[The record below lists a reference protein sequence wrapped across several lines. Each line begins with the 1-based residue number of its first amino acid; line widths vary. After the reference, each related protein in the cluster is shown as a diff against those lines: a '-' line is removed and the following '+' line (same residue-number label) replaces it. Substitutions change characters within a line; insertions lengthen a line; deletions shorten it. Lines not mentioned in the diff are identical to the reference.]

1 MPYCLIQKSRRS
13 RVLARTPRTP
23 YNGRMLELLEITCR
37 ASLPAA
43 ARGAVA
49 DYIPALSHADP
60 AALGIAIID
69 ARGELFSVGDARTRF
84 TMQSISKVLALAYI
98 MTELGED
105 AVFSR
110 VGKEPTGDPF
120 NSIIRLET
128 SASRKPFNPLI
139 NAGAI
144 VVSGLM
150 PGSTLE
156 ERVAGFFSFVGGLL
170 DRADVTRDDIV
181 YESEKATA
189 ARNRSIAWF
198 LKELDILPGQV
209 EETLDIYFS
218 QCAVSVDAIDL
229 ARVGAILGLDGID
242 PIRRTRILA
251 PRTARV
257 CKSLMVTC
265 GMYDGSGEF
274 AVDVGIPAKSGVG
287 GGIMATVRDR
297 MGIGVYG
304 PALDERGNS
313 AAGLEALRRL
323 SNQLDLRVL

>member
-1 MPYCLIQKSRRS
+1 MI
-13 RVLARTPRTP
+13 
-23 YNGRMLELLEITCR
+23 EILQRIHTESKP
-37 ASLPAA
+37 ASAH
-43 ARGAVA
+43 GAVA
-49 DYIPALSHADP
+49 SYIPALASARP
-60 AALGIAIID
+60 EALGLAAVTAEGKIFA
-69 ARGELFSVGDARTRF
+69 VGDARTRF
-84 TMQSISKVLALAYI
+84 TIQSISKVFALAYV

-128 SASRKPFNPLI
+128 SAGRKPFNPLI

-150 PGSTLE
+150 PG
-156 ERVAGFFSFVGGLL
+156 FSPEDKGSRFRAFVGQLIG
-170 DRADVTRDDIV
+170 RKDVERDEAV
-181 YESEKATA
+181 YLSEKGTA

-198 LKELDILPGQV
+198 LKELDLLPGEV
-209 EETLDIYFS
+209 EETLDVYFR
-218 QCAVSVDAIDL
+218 QCAVSVDAVDL
-229 ARVGAILGLDGID
+229 ARAAAVLCLDGID
-242 PIRRTRILA
+242 PVRGERVLEA
-251 PRTARV
+251 RTARV

-287 GGIMATVRDR
+287 GGIMAAVRDR
-297 MGIGVYG
+297 MGLGVYG
-304 PALDERGNS
+304 PALDDRGNS

-323 SNQLDLRVL
+323 SDELDLRVL

>member
-1 MPYCLIQKSRRS
+1 MID
-13 RVLARTPRTP
+13 
-23 YNGRMLELLEITCR
+23 LLERIHAESKGE
-37 ASLPAA
+37 AS
-43 ARGAVA
+43 RGTVA
-49 DYIPALSHADP
+49 TYIPALAEAD
-60 AALGIAIID
+60 ASALGLAVVTAEGAIF
-69 ARGELFSVGDARTRF
+69 ATGDARARF
-84 TMQSISKVLALAYI
+84 TIQSISKVLALACV
-98 MTELGED
+98 MTECGED

-144 VVSGLM
+144 VVSGLI
-150 PGSTLE
+150 PGSTSAE
-156 ERVAGFFSFVGGLL
+156 KGARFRAFVGRLL
-170 DRADVTRDDIV
+170 DRSDVERDDEV
-181 YESEKATA
+181 YLSEKATA

-198 LKELDILPGQV
+198 LKELDILPGEV
-209 EETLDIYFS
+209 EDTLDVYFS
-218 QCAVSVDAIDL
+218 QCAISVDAVDL
-229 ARVGAILGLDGID
+229 ARIGAILCLDGVD
-242 PIRRTRILA
+242 PVRRERLLEA
-251 PRTARV
+251 RTARV

-297 MGIGVYG
+297 MGIGVWG

-313 AAGLEALRRL
+313 AAGLESLRRL
-323 SNQLDLRVL
+323 SDELDLRVL

>member
-1 MPYCLIQKSRRS
+1 MQDS
-13 RVLARTPRTP
+13 
-23 YNGRMLELLEITCR
+23 LERIYKE
-37 ASLPAA
+37 SLPAA
-43 ARGAVA
+43 RRGTVA
-49 DYIPALSHADP
+49 QYIPALAKANSN
-60 AALGIAIID
+60 ALGLAMVD
-69 ARGELFSVGDARTRF
+69 AEGRVYTAGDAHVRF
-84 TMQSISKVLALAYI
+84 SIQSISKVLALAYV
-98 MTELGED
+98 MTDQGEE

-150 PGSTLE
+150 PGSTPDD
-156 ERVAGFFSFVGGLL
+156 RGARFRSFVATLIG
-170 DRADVTRDDIV
+170 REDVDKDDDV
-181 YESEKATA
+181 YLSEKSTA

-198 LKELDILPGQV
+198 LKELGILTGEV
-209 EETLDIYFS
+209 EETLDQYFR
-218 QCAVSVDAIDL
+218 QCAVSLDAVDL
-229 ARVGAILGLDGID
+229 ARIGAVLALDGID
-242 PIRRTRILA
+242 PIGKERVLA
-251 PRTARV
+251 ARTARI

-265 GMYDGSGEF
+265 GLYDGSGEF

-287 GGIMATVRDR
+287 GGIMASVRDR

-313 AAGLEALRRL
+313 SAGLEALRRL
-323 SNQLDLRVL
+323 SAELDLRVL

>member
-1 MPYCLIQKSRRS
+1 MIEILQRIHAESKP
-13 RVLARTPRTP
+13 ATA
-23 YNGRMLELLEITCR
+23 NGTV
-37 ASLPAA
+37 AS
-43 ARGAVA
+43 
-49 DYIPALSHADP
+49 YIPALAHADP
-60 AALGIAIID
+60 EALGLAVVTAD
-69 ARGELFSVGDARTRF
+69 GKTHAVGDANQRF
-84 TMQSISKVLALAYI
+84 TIQSISKVFTLAYV
-98 MTELGED
+98 MTERGED

-128 SASRKPFNPLI
+128 SAGRKPFNPLI

-150 PGSTLE
+150 PGSSPEDKAARFRAFVVHLIGRTDVELDE
-156 ERVAGFFSFVGGLL
+156 E
-170 DRADVTRDDIV
+170 I
-181 YESEKATA
+181 YISEKGTA

-198 LKELDILPGQV
+198 LKELDLLPGEV
-209 EETLDIYFS
+209 EETLDVYFR
-218 QCAVSVDAIDL
+218 QCAVSVDAVDL
-229 ARVGAILGLDGID
+229 ARAGAVLCLDGLDPVRGA
-242 PIRRTRILA
+242 RVLA
-251 PRTARV
+251 ASTARV

-304 PALDERGNS
+304 PALDDRGNS

-323 SNQLDLRVL
+323 SDELDLRVL

>member
-1 MPYCLIQKSRRS
+1 MIEIL
-13 RVLARTPRTP
+13 
-23 YNGRMLELLEITCR
+23 GRIHDE
-37 ASLPAA
+37 SKPAA
-43 ARGAVA
+43 ANGTVA
-49 DYIPALSHADP
+49 SYIPALATANP
-60 AALGIAIID
+60 AALGLAVVT
-69 ARGELFSVGDARTRF
+69 AEGKTHAVGDASTRF
-84 TMQSISKVLALAYI
+84 TIQSISKVFALAYV
-98 MTELGED
+98 MTECGED

-128 SASRKPFNPLI
+128 SAGRKPFNPLI

-150 PGSTLE
+150 PGSSPEDRGARFRT
-156 ERVAGFFSFVGGLL
+156 FVGHLIGRNDVEL
-170 DRADVTRDDIV
+170 DEEV
-181 YESEKATA
+181 YASEKRTA

-198 LKELDILPGQV
+198 LKELDLLPGEV
-209 EETLDIYFS
+209 EETLDVYFR
-218 QCAVSVDAIDL
+218 QCAVSVDAVDL
-229 ARVGAILGLDGID
+229 ARAGAVLCLDGVD
-242 PIRRTRILA
+242 PVRCERVLA
-251 PRTARV
+251 ASTARV

-287 GGIMATVRDR
+287 GGIMAAVRDR

-304 PALDERGNS
+304 PALDDRGNS

-323 SNQLDLRVL
+323 SDELDLRVL

>member
-1 MPYCLIQKSRRS
+1 
-13 RVLARTPRTP
+13 
-23 YNGRMLELLEITCR
+23 MLPMQELLERVR
-37 ASLPAA
+37 AAAAPAA
-43 ARGAVA
+43 LCGKVA
-49 DYIPALSHADP
+49 DYIPALASADP
-60 AALGIAIID
+60 AALGIAVVD
-69 ARGELFSVGDARTRF
+69 AEGNEYAAGDARRRF
-84 TMQSISKVLALAYI
+84 SIQSISKVLALAYV
-98 MTELGED
+98 MTERGEE

-128 SASRKPFNPLI
+128 SAGRKPFNPLI

-150 PGSTLE
+150 PGSSPLDKG
-156 ERVAGFFSFVGGLL
+156 ERFRAFVGSLL
-170 DRADVTRDDIV
+170 GRGDVARDDAV
-181 YESEKATA
+181 YGSEKSTA

-198 LKELDILPGQV
+198 LKELGLLPGDV
-209 EETLDIYFS
+209 EDTLDVYFR
-218 QCAVSVDAIDL
+218 QCAVSVDAVDL
-229 ARVGAILGLDGID
+229 ARIGAILCLDGVD
-242 PIRRTRILA
+242 PVRRGRVLA
-251 PRTARV
+251 ARTARV

-297 MGIGVYG
+297 FGLGVYG

-313 AAGLEALRRL
+313 AAGLAALARL
-323 SNQLDLRVL
+323 SDELDLRVL

>member
-1 MPYCLIQKSRRS
+1 MI
-13 RVLARTPRTP
+13 
-23 YNGRMLELLEITCR
+23 EILQR
-37 ASLPAA
+37 IHAESKPASAH
-43 ARGAVA
+43 GAVA
-49 DYIPALSHADP
+49 SYIPALAHAEP
-60 AALGIAIID
+60 SALGLAVVT
-69 ARGELFSVGDARTRF
+69 AEGKTHAAGDACTRF
-84 TMQSISKVLALAYI
+84 TIQSISKVFALAYV
-98 MTELGED
+98 MTECGED

-128 SASRKPFNPLI
+128 SAGRKPFNPLI

-150 PGSTLE
+150 PGSSPE
-156 ERVAGFFSFVGGLL
+156 DKAARFRAFVGHVIG
-170 DRADVTRDDIV
+170 RSDVERDEDV
-181 YESEKATA
+181 YISEKGTA

-198 LKELDILPGQV
+198 LKELDLLPGEV
-209 EETLDIYFS
+209 EETLDVYFR
-218 QCAVSVDAIDL
+218 QCAVSVDAVDL
-229 ARVGAILGLDGID
+229 ARAGAVLCLDGMD
-242 PIRRTRILA
+242 PVRGERVLA
-251 PRTARV
+251 ASTARV

-304 PALDERGNS
+304 PALDDRGNS

-323 SNQLDLRVL
+323 SDTLDLRVL

>member
-1 MPYCLIQKSRRS
+1 MI
-13 RVLARTPRTP
+13 
-23 YNGRMLELLEITCR
+23 ELLTRILDE
-37 ASLPAA
+37 SKSA
-43 ARGAVA
+43 ARNGTVA
-49 DYIPALSHADP
+49 NYIPALASADP
-60 AALGIAIID
+60 ASLGLAVVT
-69 ARGELFSVGDARTRF
+69 AEGKTFAVGDARARF
-84 TMQSISKVLALAYI
+84 TIQSISKVFALAYV
-98 MTELGED
+98 MTECGED

-128 SASRKPFNPLI
+128 SAGRKPFNPLI
-139 NAGAI
+139 HAGAI

-150 PGSTLE
+150 PGSSPQDKN
-156 ERVAGFFSFVGGLL
+156 AGFRAFVGRLIGR
-170 DRADVTRDDIV
+170 DGVECDEDV
-181 YESEKATA
+181 YASEKGTA

-198 LKELDILPGQV
+198 LKELDLLPGEV
-209 EETLDIYFS
+209 EETLDVYFR

-229 ARVGAILGLDGID
+229 ARAGAVLCLDGVD
-242 PIRRTRILA
+242 PVRGERALA
-251 PRTARV
+251 VSTARV

-287 GGIMATVRDR
+287 GGVMATARDR

-304 PALDERGNS
+304 PALDDRGNS

-323 SNQLDLRVL
+323 SEELDLRVL